1 MSSNNNRSSQVG
13 KRVVKYCLEGLMV
26 AFAALVIPQKKALK
40 PEDVLSLALVAAA
53 TFAVLDL
60 LAPTNDDGVE
70 DRTVAN
76 AARFGAG
83 AGIGANLVGFPGG
96 L

>member
-1 MSSNNNRSSQVG
+1 MKKFNRN
-13 KRVVKYCLEGLMV
+13 
-26 AFAALVIPQKKALK
+26 LVFLTV
-40 PEDVLSLALVAAA
+40 VLSLALVASA

-60 LAPTNDDGVE
+60 LAPINNDGTE
-70 DRTVAN
+70 DKRIGE

>member
-1 MSSNNNRSSQVG
+1 MSDTQVG
-13 KRVVKYCLEGLMV
+13 KRVIKYSLEGLMV
-26 AFAALVIPQKKALK
+26 AFAALVIPQKNSLK

-60 LAPTNDDGVE
+60 LAPTNSDGVE
-70 DRTVAN
+70 DTKIAD

-83 AGIGANLVGFPGG
+83 AGIGANLVGFPMG

>member
-1 MSSNNNRSSQVG
+1 MSSNNDRSSQVG

-26 AFAALVIPQKKALK
+26 AFAAMVIPQKKALK

-60 LAPTNDDGVE
+60 LAPTNEDGLE

>member
-1 MSSNNNRSSQVG
+1 MSNTQVG
-13 KRVVKYCLEGLMV
+13 KRVIKYSLEGLMV
-26 AFAALVIPQKKALK
+26 AFAALVIPKKQALK

-60 LAPTNDDGVE
+60 LAPTNADGVE
-70 DRTVAN
+70 DTKIAD

-83 AGIGANLVGFPGG
+83 AGIGANLVGFPMGF
-96 L
+96 

>member
-1 MSSNNNRSSQVG
+1 MLHNSQVG
-13 KRVVKYCLEGLMV
+13 KRVVKYVLEGLMV
-26 AFAALVIPQKKALK
+26 AFAALIIPQKKALK
-40 PEDVLSLALVAAA
+40 PEDILSLALVASA

-60 LAPTNDDGVE
+60 LPPTNDNGE
-70 DRTVAN
+70 ENTLIAN

-96 L
+96 F

>member
-1 MSSNNNRSSQVG
+1 MMQKSQVV
-13 KRVVKYCLEGLMV
+13 KRVIKYVLEGLMV

-40 PEDVLSLALVAAA
+40 SEDVLSLALVAAA

-60 LAPTNDDGVE
+60 LAPTDENGVE
-70 DRTVAN
+70 NTLIAQS
-76 AARFGAG
+76 ARFGAG

>member
-1 MSSNNNRSSQVG
+1 MFHSSEVG
-13 KRVVKYCLEGLMV
+13 KRVVKYALEGLMV
-26 AFAALVIPQKKALK
+26 AFAALIIPQKNALK
-40 PEDVLSLALVAAA
+40 PEDILSLALVASA

-60 LAPTNDDGVE
+60 LAPINNDGTE
-70 DRTVAN
+70 DKRISE

>member
-1 MSSNNNRSSQVG
+1 MPDTQVG
-13 KRVVKYCLEGLMV
+13 KRVVKYSLEGLMV
-26 AFAALVIPQKKALK
+26 AFAALVIPQKNSLK

-60 LAPTNDDGVE
+60 LAPTNANGEE
-70 DRTVAN
+70 DSRIAD

-83 AGIGANLVGFPGG
+83 AGIGANLVGFPMGI
-96 L
+96 

>member
-1 MSSNNNRSSQVG
+1 MSDTQVG
-13 KRVVKYCLEGLMV
+13 KRVIKYSLEGLMV
-26 AFAALVIPQKKALK
+26 AFAALVIPQKNALK

-60 LAPTNDDGVE
+60 LAPTNADGVE
-70 DRTVAN
+70 DTKIAD

-83 AGIGANLVGFPGG
+83 AGIGANLVGFPMG

>member
-1 MSSNNNRSSQVG
+1 MSDTQVG
-13 KRVVKYCLEGLMV
+13 KRVIKYSLEGLMV
-26 AFAALVIPQKKALK
+26 AFAALVIPQKNSLK

-60 LAPTNDDGVE
+60 LAPTNADGVE
-70 DRTVAN
+70 DSKIAD

-83 AGIGANLVGFPGG
+83 AGIGAKLVGFPMG

>member
-1 MSSNNNRSSQVG
+1 MPDTQVG
-13 KRVVKYCLEGLMV
+13 KRVVKYSLEGLMV
-26 AFAALVIPQKKALK
+26 AFAALVIPQKNSLK

-60 LAPTNDDGVE
+60 LAPTNDNGVE
-70 DRTVAN
+70 DTTIAD

-83 AGIGANLVGFPGG
+83 AGIGANLVGFPMGF
-96 L
+96 